1 MIIRFDK
8 DSINNFEHKNFIS
21 LAGRIGLYF
30 IFLESLAIPYPF
42 RNSKLI
48 YIGMS
53 ESRINSIG
61 KRLKDHFSGKSNNK
75 GIYGYKNR
83 WSLKFTYLDTE
94 FLKHVF
100 LNDSVEDI
108 ETYFLENFSEV
119 YGSYPICNNKRGRNE
134 TFVPIKNSESVDID
148 WKFFEEQTL

>member
-1 MIIRFDK
+1 MLIRFNQE
-8 DSINNFEHKNFIS
+8 IVVNFEHRNFIS
-21 LAGRIGLYF
+21 LVGRTGLYF
-30 IFLESLAIPYPF
+30 IFLGSLSIPYPF
-42 RNSKLI
+42 QNSRLI

-53 ESRINSIG
+53 GSRINSIG

-83 WSLKFTYLDTE
+83 WGLKFTYLDSE

-100 LNDSVEDI
+100 PTFSVEKI

-119 YGSYPICNNKRGRNE
+119 YGSYPICNNRRGNNE
-134 TFVPIKNSESVDID
+134 VRDLKKNQEPIKVD
-148 WKFFEEQTL
+148 WQFYEE